1 MENLG
6 DLQNKAL
13 KLEALIKL
21 SNSIRYG
28 KGRIPINFNDFL
40 YCASKD
46 PIHVFRNIF
55 QLFDDMI
62 NFYITKDNA
71 KSENDTGFEG
81 YDTSNLFVTGCDNP
95 FFADRIFTNRFLR
108 VVKGFRK
115 GIQNNRIYLFEG
127 PPGSGKSTFLNNLL
141 QKFEEYTN
149 LSEGRMYKTYW
160 RLDIEKL
167 DKFKHFKKHLVDIAE
182 QSNNIAALE
191 QLSKGEYERKTL
203 DFSCPNHDH
212 PILQI
217 PVEYRAEFLN
227 ELIQDEIV
235 KDQIFNSQ
243 QFKWVLKD
251 IPCPICNSITTL
263 LMDSI
268 GDPMEVFGMLYSRP
282 TKFDRQFGEGV
293 SIFNPGDPTPQGP
306 ISNPKLQN
314 MINDLFNNDDIK
326 FLYSY
331 LALTNNGIF
340 ALMDIKENNI
350 QRLMSL
356 HGIVSDG
363 VHRVDLMEE
372 RIKTLFVGLVNPE
385 DKIHYENVKSF
396 QDRITTIHVPYVL
409 DFNTEVEIYLNKF
422 GSKITAKFLPRVL
435 DNFAKIIISTRLEKK
450 SEPINQ
456 WLNRLDKYKKYIDN
470 DLLLL
475 KMDIYSGKTPSYL
488 TEEDYNSFTDEVKLK
503 IFEESKKEGI
513 SGFSGRKSLNV
524 FNAFISKYG
533 KGEKLITMENVV
545 EFFASQDTSVQDI
558 PISLS
563 FIESLIR
570 LYDFNILQEIKEA
583 IYYFNKEQIS
593 KDIQNYLFAIN
604 FDIGEKVKSVYT
616 NDSLE
621 ITEEYFKN
629 FEALYLGAVSTSM
642 QRLSFRRDIHSK
654 YISKTLSQ
662 EIKVQG
668 KHIEETEQFKELFE
682 KYTKNLKENA
692 LAPYLNN
699 DNFRRAILDYD
710 TAAFKTYDSKL
721 RRDIKTLIT
730 NLMKIYNYTKEG
742 AQQVSLYALDKN
754 LVKQFT

>member
-6 DLQNKAL
+6 DLQSRAL

-28 KGRIPINFNDFL
+28 KGRVPVNFNDFL
-40 YCASKD
+40 YLASKD
-46 PIHVFRNIF
+46 PCNVFRNIF
-55 QLFDDMI
+55 QLFSDMVYH
-62 NFYITKDNA
+62 YITKDNN
-71 KSENDTGFEG
+71 KEDVQTGFES
-81 YDTSNLFVTGCDNP
+81 YDTSNLFVNGCDNP
-95 FFADRIFTNRFLR
+95 FFADRIFTNRFIRL
-108 VVKGFRK
+108 VKGFRK

-149 LSEGRMYKTYW
+149 LPEGRMYKTYW

-182 QSNNIAALE
+182 QTNNIDALE
-191 QLSKGEYERKTL
+191 QLTKGEYARKTL

-217 PVEYRAEFLN
+217 PVEFRSEFLN
-227 ELIQDEIV
+227 ELIPHDWF
-235 KDQIFNSQ
+235 KDLLFNSQ

-268 GDPMEVFGMLYSRP
+268 GDPMEVFSMLYARS

-314 MINDLFNNDDIK
+314 MINDLFNTDDIK

-372 RIKTLFVGLVNPE
+372 RIKTFFVGLVNPE
-385 DKIHYENVKSF
+385 DKIHYQNVKSF

-435 DNFAKIIISTRLEKK
+435 DNFAKIVISTRLEKK
-450 SEPINQ
+450 SETINQ
-456 WLNRLDKYKKYIDN
+456 WLKRLDKYKKYIDN

-488 TEEDYNSFTDEVKLK
+488 TEEDLNNFTDELKLK

-513 SGFSGRKSLNV
+513 AGVSGRKSLNI
-524 FNAFISKYG
+524 FNAFITKFG
-533 KGEKLITMENVV
+533 KDDKLITMETVV
-545 EFFASQDTSVQDI
+545 QFFLPQETEPDFIVPAGFID
-558 PISLS
+558 SLV
-563 FIESLIR
+563 R

-583 IYYFNKEQIS
+583 IYYFNKDQIS

-604 FDIGEKVKSVYT
+604 FDVGEKVKSVYT
-616 NDSLE
+616 GDLLD
-621 ITEEYFKN
+621 ITEDYFKN

-642 QRLSFRRDIHSK
+642 QRTSFRRDIHAK

-662 EIKVQG
+662 EIKVQN
-668 KHIEETEQFKELFE
+668 KHIEDTEQFKELYE

-699 DNFRRAILDYD
+699 DNFRRAILDFD
-710 TAAFKTYDSKL
+710 SAGFKTYDSKL
-721 RRDIKTLIT
+721 RRDIKMLIS
-730 NLMKIYNYTKEG
+730 NLMKIYNYTQEG
-742 AQQVSLYALDKN
+742 AKQVCIYALDKN
-754 LVKQFT
+754 LVKQFS

>member
-6 DLQNKAL
+6 DLQSRAL

-28 KGRIPINFNDFL
+28 KGRVPVNFNDFL
-40 YCASKD
+40 YLASKD
-46 PIHVFRNIF
+46 PCNVFRNIF
-55 QLFDDMI
+55 QLFSDMVYH
-62 NFYITKDNA
+62 YITKDNN
-71 KSENDTGFEG
+71 KEDVQTGFES
-81 YDTSNLFVTGCDNP
+81 YDTSNLFVNGCDNP
-95 FFADRIFTNRFLR
+95 FFADRIFTNRFIRL
-108 VVKGFRK
+108 VKGFRK

-149 LSEGRMYKTYW
+149 LPEGRMYKTYW

-182 QSNNIAALE
+182 QTNNIDALE
-191 QLSKGEYERKTL
+191 QLTKGEYARKTL

-217 PVEYRAEFLN
+217 PVEFRSEFLN
-227 ELIQDEIV
+227 ELIPHDWF
-235 KDQIFNSQ
+235 KDLLFNSQ

-268 GDPMEVFGMLYSRP
+268 GDPMEVFSMLYARS

-314 MINDLFNNDDIK
+314 MINDLFNTDDIK

-356 HGIVSDG
+356 HGIISDG
-363 VHRVDLMEE
+363 VHRVELMEE
-372 RIKTLFVGLVNPE
+372 HIKTFFVGLVNPE
-385 DKIHYENVKSF
+385 DKKHYQDVKSF
-396 QDRITTIHVPYVL
+396 QDRITTINVPYVL
-409 DFNTEVEIYLNKF
+409 DYKTEVEILKNKST
-422 GSKITAKFLPRVL
+422 SKIENKFLPRVL
-435 DNFAKIIISTRLEKK
+435 ENLAKIIIATRLEKN
-450 SEPINQ
+450 SVTISQ
-456 WLNRLDKYKKYIDN
+456 WLKRPDKYKKYIDAN
-470 DLLLL
+470 LLLL

-488 TEEDYNSFTDEVKLK
+488 TEEDLQSFTDEVKLK
-503 IFEESKKEGI
+503 IFEEAKKEGTQ
-513 SGFSGRKSLNV
+513 GFSGRKSLNL
-524 FNAFISKYG
+524 FNTFITRYG
-533 KGEKLITMENVV
+533 KSDKLITMDIVK
-545 EFFASQDTSVQDI
+545 EFFI
-558 PISLS
+558 PKDSTMDEQIPYG
-563 FIESLIR
+563 FIESLIK

-583 IYYFNKEQIS
+583 IYYFNKNQIS
-593 KDIQNYLFAIN
+593 NDIQNYLFAIN
-604 FDIGEKVKSVYT
+604 FDTNETITSSYT
-616 NDSLE
+616 GDKIDVN
-621 ITEEYFKN
+621 EEYFKN

-642 QRLSFRRDIHSK
+642 QRTAFRRDVHTT
-654 YISKTLSQ
+654 YITKTLSQ

-668 KHIEETEQFKELFE
+668 KKITDTEQFKDLYE

-692 LAPYLNN
+692 LAPYIKNE
-699 DNFRRAILDYD
+699 NFRRAIMDYE
-710 TAAFKTYDSKL
+710 TPGFKTYDNKL
-721 RRDIKTLIT
+721 KSDIKLLIT
-730 NLMKIYNYTKEG
+730 NLVRNFGYQLEG
-742 AQQVSLYALDKN
+742 AKQMCIYALDKN
-754 LVKQFT
+754 LTSEFN